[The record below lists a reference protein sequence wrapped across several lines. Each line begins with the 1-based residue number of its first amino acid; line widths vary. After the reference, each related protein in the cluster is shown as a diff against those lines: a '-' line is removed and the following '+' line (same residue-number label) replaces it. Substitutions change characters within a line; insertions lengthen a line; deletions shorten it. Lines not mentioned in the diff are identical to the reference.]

1 MSKDRISV
9 PLPNERLKQER
20 LSRGW
25 TQADVAGF
33 IGTDGYTVNRW
44 ERGKARPRPYFCQ
57 KLCELFGKSALDLG
71 LVPTLQQSSLS
82 TTPPSTVRLPVS
94 YWRIPPLR
102 NPFFTGREAFLE
114 MLHTYLLVDQAVT
127 VAQPYALYGLGG
139 IGKTQLAAE
148 YAYRYATAYQA
159 VFWINAENPER
170 MMASYLAIAEFLQ
183 LPERMEAGQLRLVT
197 AVHRWLITH
206 NKWLLI
212 WDNLE
217 DLELLQRFLP
227 PARQGAILIT
237 TRKPALGCLAFPLEL
252 PFMMLEKG
260 AWLLLRR
267 ARILH
272 TSAREE
278 QVRQFAT
285 QQPASYAAAL
295 ELATLLGG
303 LPLALDQAGAYIEET
318 RCTIADYVQRYKQQ
332 RAQLLDRRGASG
344 GDHPHSVAATF
355 KLSYQRVIQEQPL
368 AAYLL
373 CLCVFLCED
382 GIPEELFAADAT
394 QLGLT
399 CNPLVA
405 DLFITNPY
413 RLDLAIAAL
422 RNLSLVKRHPE
433 TKTLSIHPLVQT
445 VLQDAMNEQERIQW
459 QQRVIKLLNIHFPEA
474 TPATWNQCER
484 FLPHVLPYSTE
495 PSPQLYSQEL
505 GQLLQKAAN
514 YLHARAQYKQSE
526 MLYQRVLCI
535 MEQIAEPGHPLVD
548 KALQGLALLYAEQG
562 EHASDGVLATIRTN
576 FTYLEIIEEH

>member
-71 LVPTLQQSSLS
+71 LVPTLQQDSLS
-82 TTPPSTVRLPVS
+82 TLPPPTVRLPVS

-183 LPERMEAGQLRLVT
+183 LPERLEPVQLRLVT

-227 PARQGAILIT
+227 PVRQGAILIT

-252 PFMMLEKG
+252 PLMMLEKG

-272 TSAREE
+272 SSALEE

-285 QQPASYAAAL
+285 QQPATYAAAL

-318 RCTIADYVQRYKQQ
+318 RCTISDYVQRYTQQ
-332 RAQLLDRRGASG
+332 RTQLLDRRGASG

-373 CLCVFLCED
+373 CLCVFLCEE

-399 CNPLVA
+399 CNPSVA
-405 DLFITNPY
+405 DPFITNPY
-413 RLDLAIAAL
+413 RLDLAIATL
-422 RNLSLVKRHPE
+422 RNFSLVKRHPE
-433 TKTLSIHPLVQT
+433 TKTLSIHPLVQA
-445 VLQDAMNEQERIQW
+445 VLQDAMNEKEHIQW
-459 QQRVIKLLNIHFPEA
+459 QQRVIKLLNIHFPEV
-474 TPATWNQCER
+474 TPATCNQCER
-484 FLPHVLPYSTE
+484 FLPHVLPYSTD

-535 MEQIAEPGHPLVD
+535 MGQIAEPEHPLVD

-562 EHASDGVLATIRTN
+562 EHAPDGVLATIRTN

>member
-1 MSKDRISV
+1 MSKERRST

-25 TQADVAGF
+25 TQTDVAGF

-71 LVPTLQQSSLS
+71 LVPALQQNSFS
-82 TTPPSTVRLPVS
+82 TTPSSIVRLPVS
-94 YWRIPPLR
+94 YWRIPSLR

-114 MLHTYLLVDQAVT
+114 MLHAYLLVDQAVT
-127 VAQPYALYGLGG
+127 ATQPYALYGLGG
-139 IGKTQLAAE
+139 IGKSQLAAE

-183 LPERMEAGQLRLVT
+183 LPECLESEQPRLVR

-227 PARQGAILIT
+227 PVRQGAILIT

-252 PFMMLEKG
+252 PLMMLEKG

-272 TSAREE
+272 TLAQEE
-278 QVRQFAT
+278 QIRQFAA
-285 QQPASYAAAL
+285 QQPATYAAAL

-318 RCTIADYVQRYKQQ
+318 RCTISDYVQRYKQQ
-332 RAQLLDRRGASG
+332 RALLLDRRGASG

-373 CLCVFLCED
+373 CLCVFLCEE

-413 RLDLAIAAL
+413 RLDLAIATL

-433 TKTLSIHPLVQT
+433 TKTLSIHPLVQA
-445 VLQDAMNEQERIQW
+445 VLQDAMNEKEHILW

-484 FLPHVLPYSTE
+484 FLPHVLPYSID

-526 MLYQRVLCI
+526 MLYQRVLYI
-535 MEQIAEPGHPLVD
+535 MEQIAEPEHPLVD

-562 EHASDGVLATIRTN
+562 EHAPDGVLATILTN